1 MRRLILRR
9 LAQII
14 PLILGVIVLNFC
26 LIQLAP
32 GSLLDIMT
40 SEQQVTDPV
49 RIEHLRQLYG
59 LDQPA
64 IVQLGKYIYSVFT
77 LDLGYSY
84 RQNAPVLDII
94 LQQLWPTLLLMLTA
108 IGIAVLVGM
117 IAGVIASVKVNTV
130 WDVLISLGAVFFFAA
145 PTFWLGI
152 MLIIVFSVK
161 LGWLPVGGM
170 ATIGVDYG
178 FVGNVLDVARHL
190 ILPAVSLGLFYA
202 AIYTRVMR
210 ASMLEVFAL
219 DFVRT
224 ARAKGLSYPRV
235 VLAHVYRNA
244 LLPVVTLLGLQL
256 GTVLGGSVVIEAV
269 FSWPGI
275 GSLML
280 DSVMSRNYPV
290 VLGVFVL
297 SAVVVAICNLL
308 VDMAYYRLD
317 PRIRAR

>member
-1 MRRLILRR
+1 MKRAILRR
-9 LAQII
+9 LFQIVT
-14 PLILGVIVLNFC
+14 LILGVIVMNFT
-26 LIQLAP
+26 LIQMAP

-40 SEQQVTDPV
+40 SEQQVTDPATLE
-49 RIEHLRQLYG
+49 RMKQLYG
-59 LDQPA
+59 LDQSP
-64 IVQLGKYIYSVFT
+64 IVQLLRYIWSVFSF
-77 LDLGYSY
+77 DLGYSY

-94 LQQLWPTLLLMLTA
+94 MAQLPSTLLLMLTA
-108 IGIAVLVGM
+108 LGVAVTLGM
-117 IAGVIASVKVNTV
+117 IAGVIASVKVNTA
-130 WDVLISLGAVFFFAA
+130 WDVVISLAAVFFFAA

-152 MLIIVFSVK
+152 MLIIFFSVQ
-161 LGWLPVGGM
+161 LDWLPVGGM
-170 ATIGVDYG
+170 TTIGAQYSPFGHVVD
-178 FVGNVLDVARHL
+178 VLQHL
-190 ILPAVSLGLFYA
+190 ILPALSLGLFYA

-210 ASMLEVFAL
+210 ASMLEVFSL

-224 ARAKGLSYPRV
+224 ARAKGLSKTRV
-235 VLAHVYRNA
+235 VIAHVFRNA

-297 SAVVVAICNLL
+297 SAVVVTVANLL
-308 VDMAYYRLD
+308 VDLAYYRLD
-317 PRIRAR
+317 PRIRSR

>member
-1 MRRLILRR
+1 MKRSIVRRLF
-9 LAQII
+9 QIVS
-14 PLILGVIVLNFC
+14 LILGVIVMNFT
-26 LIQLAP
+26 LIQMAP

-40 SEQQVTDPV
+40 SEQQVTDPATLQ
-49 RIEHLRQLYG
+49 HLKQLYG

-64 IVQLGKYIYSVFT
+64 IVQLLRYTRSVFSF
-77 LDLGYSY
+77 DLGYSY
-84 RQNAPVLDII
+84 RQNAPVFDII
-94 LQQLWPTLLLMLTA
+94 MAQLPSTLLLMLTSL
-108 IGIAVLVGM
+108 GVAVTLGM
-117 IAGVIASVKVNTV
+117 IAGVIASVKVNTA
-130 WDVLISLGAVFFFAA
+130 WDVVISLAAVFFFAA

-152 MLIIVFSVK
+152 MLIIFFAVH
-161 LGWLPVGGM
+161 LDWLPVGGM
-170 ATIGVDYG
+170 TTIGEQFGPVGHVVD
-178 FVGNVLDVARHL
+178 VIRHL
-190 ILPAVSLGLFYA
+190 ILPALSLGLFYA

-210 ASMLEVFAL
+210 ASMLEVFSL

-224 ARAKGLSYPRV
+224 ARAKGLSKTRV
-235 VLAHVYRNA
+235 ILAHVFRNA

-297 SAVVVAICNLL
+297 SAVVVAVANLL
-308 VDMAYYRLD
+308 VDLAYYRLD
-317 PRIRAR
+317 PRIRSR

>member
-1 MRRLILRR
+1 MKRLILSR
-9 LAQII
+9 LLQII
-14 PLILGVIVLNFC
+14 PLVIGVIVMNFV
-26 LIQLAP
+26 LIQMAP
-32 GSLLDIMT
+32 GTLLDIMT
-40 SEQQVTDPV
+40 SEQQITDPAALD
-49 RIEHLRQLYG
+49 RMRELYG
-59 LDQPA
+59 YDQSP
-64 IVQLGKYIYSVFT
+64 IIQLLKYIYSVFT

-94 LQQLWPTLLLMLTA
+94 LAQLPSTLLLMLVA
-108 IGIAVLVGM
+108 IGIAVTFGM
-117 IAGVIASVKVNTV
+117 IAGVIASVKVNTF
-130 WDVLISLGAVFFFAA
+130 WDVVISLAAVFFFAA

-152 MLIIVFSVK
+152 MLIIVFSVW

-170 ATIGVDYG
+170 TTIGVDYG
-178 FVGNVLDVARHL
+178 FFGHIWDVIRHL
-190 ILPAVSLGLFYA
+190 ILPALSLGLFYM

-210 ASMLEVFAL
+210 ASMLEVFSL

-224 ARAKGLSYPRV
+224 ARAKGLSTTRV
-235 VLAHVYRNA
+235 IFAHVYRNA

-256 GTVLGGSVVIEAV
+256 ATVLGGSVVIEAV

-297 SAVVVAICNLL
+297 SAVVVAFANLL
-308 VDMAYYRLD
+308 VDIAYYRLD
-317 PRIRAR
+317 PRIRNR